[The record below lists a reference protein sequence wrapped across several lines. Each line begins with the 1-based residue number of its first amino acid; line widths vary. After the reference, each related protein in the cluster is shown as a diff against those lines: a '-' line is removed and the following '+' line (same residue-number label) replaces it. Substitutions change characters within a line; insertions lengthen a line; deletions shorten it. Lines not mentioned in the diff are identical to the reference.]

1 MRMSPRHLSV
11 PALVGLLGAAAAA
24 CGGGSPTPQ
33 ATTGTTQA
41 ASRSSS
47 AGTGAPQAPPG
58 VSGQVAAVNGSVLE
72 VQDPTTGQTTVNLN
86 GSTVITQTVTVTA
99 SALAVGQ
106 CVTASG
112 TKTSAG
118 PVAAT
123 TVTIDALVSGSCAGA
138 PGAAFG
144 GGPGGGF
151 GGGAG
156 GFGGRRAG
164 TGGAA
169 GGSTTRTTLSA
180 AQRAQRQ
187 AQLANVGVSD
197 GKITA
202 INGTTVEVTVPPPPS
217 TTSTTSTTRAG
228 GGARFRVTP
237 AASFTYTS
245 STRFMETRAAT
256 PSAVIVGDCVTAFG
270 PSDTTG
276 AVTAQRLTIRPAGP
290 SGCSTGFGGGFGR
303 GGGGGAGT
311 GGAPGTGTGA

>member
-11 PALVGLLGAAAAA
+11 PALVGLLGAAVAA
-24 CGGGSPTPQ
+24 CGGGSSPQ
-33 ATTGTTQA
+33 ATTATTTA
-41 ASRSSS
+41 AARSSS
-47 AGTGAPQAPPG
+47 TGTGRPGAPPG
-58 VSGQVAAVNGSVLE
+58 VSGQVAAVNGSSLE

-86 GSTVITQTVTVTA
+86 GTTVITQTVKVDA

-123 TVTIDALVSGSCAGA
+123 TVTINTLGSGTCAG
-138 PGAAFG
+138 
-144 GGPGGGF
+144 GPGGF

-156 GFGGRRAG
+156 GAGGFPGGFGGRRSD
-164 TGGAA
+164 T

-197 GKITA
+197 GKVTS
-202 INGTTVEVTVPPPPS
+202 INGTTVDVAVPPPPS
-217 TTSTTSTTRAG
+217 TTSTTNTTRP
-228 GGARFRVTP
+228 GGARFRITP
-237 AASFTYTS
+237 AASFTYSS
-245 STRFMETRAAT
+245 STQFLETR
-256 PSAVIVGDCVTAFG
+256 SASASVLAVGQCVSAFG
-270 PSDTTG
+270 PADTTG

-290 SGCSTGFGGGFGR
+290 NGCSTGFGGGFGGFGR
-303 GGGGGAGT
+303 FGGAGGGAGGSSGT
-311 GGAPGTGTGA
+311 SGA